1 MPKNPLR
8 RARQY
13 RFTDEDRAKA
23 AATNKKKK
31 QEILSLRERV
41 KQLEAVAAGGT
52 REAAYGRLLHEALF
66 SDDPD
71 TAVRAAK
78 AYLVETR
85 DDVTDTIQVKR
96 SLLRETWE
104 GKRDAPSDTTD

>member
-8 RARQY
+8 RGRPY

-41 KQLEAVAAGGT
+41 KQLEVVAAGGT
-52 REAAYGRLLHEALF
+52 REAAFGRLLHEALYA
-66 SDDPD
+66 DDPK
-71 TAVRAAK
+71 TAVRAAQS
-78 AYLVETR
+78 YLRETR
-85 DDVTDTIQVKR
+85 DDQSDTIEIRR
-96 SLLRETWE
+96 SKIHELMRGEA
-104 GKRDAPSDTTD
+104 DASSD